1 MHNRSHPTPDFR
13 PGNQGY
19 WNLNIILSLLKQY
32 WVLLAGSVIGS
43 AGIAVGCSYLFDP
56 LYRAQALLIMSDD
69 LIGGAQTT
77 SASSFGGL
85 ASLVG
90 LNSADGRQ
98 PLAIATLE
106 SRSLTEAYIDKHNL
120 LPVLFA
126 DRWDASNSKWKTS
139 AEKIPTPYDGFLLF
153 DRKLRGVLEEK
164 KTGLIRVSIDWKDK
178 DYALKWLE
186 GFVEDTNAVLR
197 NATITKSA
205 TNIAYLNAELEKTS
219 VIEVR
224 SAIYKLME
232 AEIKKTMLAR
242 GSKDYAFRY
251 VDPPAVLP
259 RKIWPSRLRFALWG
273 AIFGATM
280 AGLLISIRRGA

>member
-1 MHNRSHPTPDFR
+1 MQNKSHPADAV
-13 PGNQGY
+13 PGGNLGC
-19 WNLNIILSLLKQY
+19 WNLNIVLSLLRQY

-43 AGIAVGCSYLFDP
+43 TGIAIGCSYLFDP

-69 LIGGAQTT
+69 LIGGAQPTG
-77 SASSFGGL
+77 ASSFGGL

-106 SRSLTEAYIDKHNL
+106 SRSLTEAYIAKHNL

-126 DRWDASNSKWKTS
+126 EKWDARNSKWKTS
-139 AEKIPTPYDGFLLF
+139 AERIPTPYDGFLLF

-164 KTGLIRVSIDWKDK
+164 KTGLIRVSVDWKDK
-178 DYALKWLE
+178 DHALKWLE

-197 NATITKSA
+197 NSTIAKSA
-205 TNIAYLNAELEKTS
+205 TNVKYLNAELEKTS

-232 AEIKKTMLAR
+232 AEIKKTMLAK

-280 AGLLISIRRGA
+280 AGFVISVRRGA